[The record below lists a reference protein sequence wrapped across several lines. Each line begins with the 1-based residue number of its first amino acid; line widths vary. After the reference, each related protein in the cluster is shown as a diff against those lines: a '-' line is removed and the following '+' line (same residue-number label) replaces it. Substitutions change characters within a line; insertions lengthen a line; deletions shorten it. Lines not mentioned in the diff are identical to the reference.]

1 MNSLRA
7 PAASPSR
14 RPSADRRHAVAA
26 ARHAVRSHL
35 RLRGAPAPQDE
46 FLARDGVAHD
56 GEVASRLG
64 LTGIPVAPKRWPS
77 PPRCNWPPNRRPPA
91 SFAPVLGRRRR
102 LVREAETLGDAGQ
115 LRRGDPSPA
124 PDGDGHRLLRQQ
136 RPLRPAAALDARP
149 RRAARRGQR
158 RVWQRICSDHTPVD
172 AKTASN
178 CRLPKPLPGATGLE
192 LLLPLTLLLGAQAK
206 LPLVCRRWPASL
218 PTRPPSSGHR
228 RRFAER
234 RQPGRHLCLRPRQH
248 REYIFSLVF
257 RFDEKNPVD
266 RSRVKKLVGD
276 DGQNKDGDP
285 GISTP
290 LRLKITLI
298 GSGSE
303 EPVFDQEIQSLRL
316 RSWGGNFFSK
326 HIAYVRL
333 KPGHYRIRV
342 QSLKDVPELG
352 GTKTDFAVGYY
363 AKSTPIR

>member
-1 MNSLRA
+1 MNRFPLYFRA
-7 PAASPSR
+7 TLHLFAIAISFFCI
-14 RPSADRRHAVAA
+14 SACTENAEL
-26 ARHAVRSHL
+26 S
-35 RLRGAPAPQDE
+35 
-46 FLARDGVAHD
+46 
-56 GEVASRLG
+56 
-64 LTGIPVAPKRWPS
+64 
-77 PPRCNWPPNRRPPA
+77 RPPITLPFEVQKA
-91 SFAPVLGRRRR
+91 G
-102 LVREAETLGDAGQ
+102 AE
-115 LRRGDPSPA
+115 
-124 PDGDGHRLLRQQ
+124 
-136 RPLRPAAALDARP
+136 
-149 RRAARRGQR
+149 
-158 RVWQRICSDHTPVD
+158 VESDVQVV
-172 AKTASN
+172 
-178 CRLPKPLPGATGLE
+178 E
-192 LLLPLTLLLGAQAK
+192 
-206 LPLVCRRWPASL
+206 
-218 PTRPPSSGHR
+218 
-228 RRFAER
+228 
-234 RQPGRHLCLRPRQH
+234 H